1 MGWMSKEEQIKT
13 LQARRLHLL
22 VKSSMAHT
30 FTHSELM
37 ELNWVEERLE
47 KLGVIEN
54 LEEVSNRIENV

>member
-1 MGWMSKEEQIKT
+1 MGIPSKEQQIKQ
-13 LQARRLHLL
+13 LQDRRLTLL
-22 VKSSMAHT
+22 VKSSMPQH

-54 LEEVSNRIENV
+54 LEEVE